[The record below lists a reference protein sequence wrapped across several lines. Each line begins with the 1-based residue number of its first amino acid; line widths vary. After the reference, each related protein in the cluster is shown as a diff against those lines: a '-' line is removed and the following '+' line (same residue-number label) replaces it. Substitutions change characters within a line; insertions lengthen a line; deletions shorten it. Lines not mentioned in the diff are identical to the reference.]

1 MNRQKSSNPGQAR
14 PPRAFQTDPSWYE
27 SYWYGSEQPS
37 TPGPTQRRFAM
48 LAALIPL
55 LHRLIAE
62 RPAKRMPMTTLQ
74 GTS

>member
-1 MNRQKSSNPGQAR
+1 MNHQKSFDTGEAR
-14 PPRAFQTDPSWYE
+14 PPRAFQTDPCWYE

-37 TPGPTQRRFAM
+37 TPGLMQRSLAM
-48 LAALIPL
+48 VAALVPS

>member
-1 MNRQKSSNPGQAR
+1 MNRQKSLDTGEAP

-37 TPGPTQRRFAM
+37 IPGPMQRRFAM
-48 LAALIPL
+48 LAALIPS

-62 RPAKRMPMTTLQ
+62 RPAKRMPVTTLQ
-74 GTS
+74 GMS